1 MENITGLRT
10 VEWKN
15 NKVIMIEQTKLPNE
29 LVFVE
34 YDDFNQV
41 ANAIKTLI
49 VRGAPAIG
57 VSGAFGLGLAVLQS
71 KAQTRDEL
79 LSDLENANTKI
90 IQLINLKKNAG
101 IENTENIEN
110 KENSYHISSF
120 CEDDIQDELMAP
132 DLDASDVN
140 REQGYSSYSCWI
152 NNKLLSLYISL
163 YHYTI
168 DIIKFYKMHGI

>member
-1 MENITGLRT
+1 MDNIMSQ
-10 VEWKN
+10 
-15 NKVIMIEQTKLPNE
+15 NKEPYVH
-29 LVFVE
+29 
-34 YDDFNQV
+34 
-41 ANAIKTLI
+41 KTT
-49 VRGAPAIG
+49 PYP
-57 VSGAFGLGLAVLQS
+57 SF
-71 KAQTRDEL
+71 
-79 LSDLENANTKI
+79 SDLENANTKI
-90 IQLINLKKNAG
+90 IQLINLKKNTEVWN
-101 IENTENIEN
+101 IENT
-110 KENSYHISSF
+110 ENSYHISSF